1 MRSEVSD
8 FTVYFV
14 IAYYVESYQGIVSVS
29 STDMKKLADI
39 GAELTFDIM
48 AP

>member
-1 MRSEVSD
+1 MNFIHLKMCSM
-8 FTVYFV
+8 
-14 IAYYVESYQGIVSVS
+14 
-29 STDMKKLADI
+29 DMGKLADI